1 MACAP
6 SFLEASLL
14 LQWWCL
20 RATVLLSRSFG
31 GAVAAV
37 CPDDAPARACHREA
51 ATTEMLFSFLSP
63 VGLHDLSR
71 VECPSLCL
79 ALLFIFES

>member
-37 CPDDAPARACHREA
+37 CPDDAAARVCHSEQRARARYPPQPALQAGAVKPCAE
-51 ATTEMLFSFLSP
+51 SP
-63 VGLHDLSR
+63 ASWR
-71 VECPSLCL
+71 RPTMS
-79 ALLFIFES
+79 